1 MVTKEMV
8 MNKLSLIV
16 DPELDIDIISLGLIY
31 DVALT
36 DEKIIVTMTLTTPGC
51 PLAPI
56 IDQMIRETLVSYEM
70 IVELKLVWDPPW
82 TSDMMSEEARLQLG
96 MI

>member
-1 MVTKEMV
+1 MV